1 MKLVSRHVDSF
12 REPEWKGVAAGTPLT
27 VTLTNLPYHSHV
39 PRIAA
44 LSLAGA
50 MLLLGVWL
58 ATRRGDLPDTRTLA
72 ERREQLFK
80 ELTQLELRRREG
92 AVSADRFATRRRRL
106 IADLEQ
112 IYGELDSAVGG
123 PQGGG
128 EGVAA

>member
-1 MKLVSRHVDSF
+1 
-12 REPEWKGVAAGTPLT
+12 
-27 VTLTNLPYHSHV
+27 
-39 PRIAA
+39 
-44 LSLAGA
+44 
-50 MLLLGVWL
+50 MLLMGVWL

-80 ELTQLELRRREG
+80 ELTQLEQRRRDG

-106 IADLEQ
+106 MADLEQ
-112 IYGELDSAVGG
+112 IYSEIDGTAAG

>member
-1 MKLVSRHVDSF
+1 
-12 REPEWKGVAAGTPLT
+12 
-27 VTLTNLPYHSHV
+27 VTLSNLPYHSHT
-39 PRIAA
+39 PRRAA

-50 MLLLGVWL
+50 VLLLGVWL
-58 ATRRGDLPDTRTLA
+58 ATRRGHLPDTRTLA
-72 ERREQLFK
+72 ERREQLLK
-80 ELTQLELRRREG
+80 DLTQLELRRRDG

-112 IYGELDSAVGG
+112 IYGELDSAAGG

>member
-1 MKLVSRHVDSF
+1 V
-12 REPEWKGVAAGTPLT
+12 
-27 VTLTNLPYHSHV
+27 
-39 PRIAA
+39 A

-50 MLLLGVWL
+50 LLVLGAWL
-58 ATRRGDLPDTRTLA
+58 AVRRRDLPDPRSLT

-80 ELTQLELRRREG
+80 ELTQLELRRRDG

-106 IADLEQ
+106 MADLEQ
-112 IYGELDSAVGG
+112 IYGEIDGTAAG